1 MTITRAIM
9 QWLKMECLMEKMY
22 FDSEVNHDKLI
33 NKLIKAAR
41 AIKEAN
47 KVLLYYDN
55 KRIFNAIN
63 AVSIELEKLSKE
75 HGISLE
81 D

>member
-1 MTITRAIM
+1 
-9 QWLKMECLMEKMY
+9 MEKMY